1 MITRSARFFVV
12 VTSLFLLMAACQQ
25 EPAEETVSNNEPT
38 SGKRLSAQVGPGDT
52 FFGGFPD
59 FGHMVTPE
67 VYDATYTDIPVFQLS
82 QDYPEDLPPDDE
94 LPPVLEIDFISD
106 WEAYAMTVRE
116 YCFEG
121 NVGSGQIEDD
131 WRPENNSERDWYHI
145 PWLHWGPTGTEGF
158 HGLIFE
164 TAVSPFQLAVG
175 QVEPQYIYAITIVNS
190 YGGYT
195 LGQMWADPLNPDRM
209 ATDRRGGGGF
219 PVGTVFCKLLLT
231 TAPTDQVDYLENP
244 IEWTA
249 YILANPEIV
258 YSNPEAL
265 TRKVGTVR
273 LLQMDWMVRDD
284 RAEETGWVMGT
295 FVYNGTLDN
304 DMLWDNL
311 VPLGLQWGNDP
322 ENTENRIT
330 PYPALETF
338 INPDLEETII
348 NPSEDV
354 PPMHLGWNGRL
365 NGPADLNTSSC
376 MACHGI
382 AEFPMVTPLVAPGMV
397 PAPGAQPAQL
407 PPSQGGSDAWM
418 VYFQNYGAATAVD
431 PDYATSTD
439 FSLQVGMSLANFYAW
454 VDQQVGGEFAQEY
467 EQVVHPINRGGQ

>member
-1 MITRSARFFVV
+1 MFKIIVRIFVLLTLIVLLIT
-12 VTSLFLLMAACQQ
+12 ACQQ
-25 EPAEETVSNNEPT
+25 EPEKTAVSSEGTT
-38 SGKRLSAQVGPGDT
+38 SGKKLTTQVQTPDV
-52 FFGGFPD
+52 FFDGFPD
-59 FGHMVTPE
+59 FGHMITPE
-67 VYDATYTDIPVFQLS
+67 VYDTTYTDIPIFRLS
-82 QDYPEDLPPDDE
+82 QDYPTDLPPE
-94 LPPVLEIDFISD
+94 SERPSVLDIDFATD
-106 WEAYAMTVRE
+106 WEAYAMNIRE

-121 NVGSGQIEDD
+121 NVGSTQIEDD
-131 WRPENNSERDWYHI
+131 WRPENNSVRDWYHI

-164 TAVSPFQLAVG
+164 TAVSPFQLEAE
-175 QVEPQYIYAITIVNS
+175 QVEPQYIYAITIVNAF
-190 YGGYT
+190 GGYT
-195 LGQMWADPLNPDRM
+195 LNQMWKDPLSPDRM
-209 ATDRRGGGGF
+209 ATDQRGGGGF
-219 PVGTVFCKLLLT
+219 PTGTIFCKLLLT
-231 TAPTDQVDYLENP
+231 TAPTEQVDYLVNP

-265 TRKVGTVR
+265 TREVGTVR

-284 RAEETGWVMGT
+284 RAEETGWVLGT

-304 DMLWDNL
+304 EMLWENL

-338 INPDLEETII
+338 INPDLKETII

-382 AEFPMVTPLVAPGMV
+382 AEFPMVTSLVAPGMV
-397 PAPGAQPAQL
+397 PAAGAQPARI
-407 PPSQGGSDAWM
+407 PPAQGGTEEWM
-418 VYFQNYGAATAVD
+418 IYFQNYSAATAVD

-454 VDQQVGGEFAQEY
+454 ADQQVGGQFAQEY
-467 EQVVHPINRGGQ
+467 EQIVNPINRGGQ